1 MKNTCL
7 ILAVLLGLKA
17 VSAAS
22 DLTNWSLDQ
31 IDETIVAHGP
41 TKIGEGVSGNAVVLD
56 GRAVVE
62 LAGSA
67 ALNPGE
73 AGFTAS
79 VWFNPYRFGG
89 GQQMVMGKNRYSLGD
104 RQWGIIIE
112 PDGRLCAYLRQNG
125 WETIS
130 CDQALRPGHWHQAV
144 LTVSSDQA
152 KLFLNGEEVGT
163 IPLAKLIPAT
173 EASIT
178 LGGIRDASGSR
189 QQFAGALDEA
199 CYEPRVVPADEVTS
213 RYEPVLATHKIP
225 EPPKRFSLWDENAEL
240 PKADDLPELE
250 GVEFHVIKKWD
261 KPADGYTFLHGVG
274 LAWHKGRLYASIGH
288 NKGAE
293 NTVTEEAQYRV
304 SEDGGK
310 TWGPLKVIDA
320 GEEPENLAVSHGVF
334 LSHQG
339 RLWAFQGAYYD
350 KMKNIHTRAYSLD
363 EETREW
369 THHGAVVEDGF
380 WAMNQPIK
388 MDDGNWIMPGGS
400 FGTYSGDAVFPPA
413 VAISHGDDFTKW
425 TMVKINV
432 DDEIRWMWGESS
444 LFVDGSTVYNI
455 ARYGGGAQALIAVS
469 KDYGKT
475 WTKSEISNLP
485 MATSKPAAGV
495 LSSGQRYLVCT
506 TASGNGGRRSPLTIA
521 LSRPGENVFSR
532 VFVIRHSQNPDHPGE
547 SADQLSLSYP
557 YAVEHEGKLYVGYS
571 NNGGRRGNLN
581 SAELAV
587 IPIEQLAVK

>member
-1 MKNTCL
+1 
-7 ILAVLLGLKA
+7 
-17 VSAAS
+17 
-22 DLTNWSLDQ
+22 
-31 IDETIVAHGP
+31 
-41 TKIGEGVSGNAVVLD
+41 
-56 GRAVVE
+56 
-62 LAGSA
+62 
-67 ALNPGE
+67 
-73 AGFTAS
+73 
-79 VWFNPYRFGG
+79 
-89 GQQMVMGKNRYSLGD
+89 
-104 RQWGIIIE
+104 
-112 PDGRLCAYLRQNG
+112 
-125 WETIS
+125 
-130 CDQALRPGHWHQAV
+130 
-144 LTVSSDQA
+144 
-152 KLFLNGEEVGT
+152 
-163 IPLAKLIPAT
+163 
-173 EASIT
+173 
-178 LGGIRDASGSR
+178 
-189 QQFAGALDEA
+189 
-199 CYEPRVVPADEVTS
+199 
-213 RYEPVLATHKIP
+213 
-225 EPPKRFSLWDENAEL
+225 
-240 PKADDLPELE
+240 
-250 GVEFHVIKKWD
+250 
-261 KPADGYTFLHGVG
+261 
-274 LAWHKGRLYASIGH
+274 
-288 NKGAE
+288 
-293 NTVTEEAQYRV
+293 
-304 SEDGGK
+304 
-310 TWGPLKVIDA
+310 
-320 GEEPENLAVSHGVF
+320 
-334 LSHQG
+334 
-339 RLWAFQGAYYD
+339 
-350 KMKNIHTRAYSLD
+350 
-363 EETREW
+363 
-369 THHGAVVEDGF
+369 
-380 WAMNQPIK
+380 
-388 MDDGNWIMPGGS
+388 MPGGS